1 MTEFLTMKVDEQDA
15 ADELIATIMIRR
27 NESFLFVED
36 PGIQLL
42 FKKAYPHL
50 NVIIFL
56 QLIF

>member
-1 MTEFLTMKVDEQDA
+1 MTEFLTTKVDEQDA

-42 FKKAYPHL
+42 FKKAYPH
-50 NVIIFL
+50 
-56 QLIF
+56 